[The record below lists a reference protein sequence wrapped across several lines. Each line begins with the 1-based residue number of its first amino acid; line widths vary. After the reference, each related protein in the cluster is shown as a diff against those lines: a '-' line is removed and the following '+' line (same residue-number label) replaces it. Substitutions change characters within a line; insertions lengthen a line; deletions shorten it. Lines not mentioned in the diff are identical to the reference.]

1 MTDGPVLLCSMLL
14 ATSAA
19 YIRARPLRRQ
29 FLGLDKCT
37 VSRTHHDGIVQD
49 GFTALKAPSRCP
61 PCGHPRWLWGVP
73 VMWSIP
79 QDASWGHG
87 DLPSCPAH
95 SPLHPP
101 IPWSPHPRG
110 AHRTFLPLPRPC
122 CSLRSKKHTVWGAGP
137 WKPARWEGTFSKTKS
152 ALRRS
157 TQGVMG
163 PGAPSPGDHAH
174 SPRQEASP
182 GALWVL
188 RGQRISEVALPTGR
202 LVPLGT
208 VLVVSMGGWR
218 PDLLR
223 APLCTE
229 GPPGHKQLACTPAV
243 PGGSPRVR
251 ARDTGGCRALYP
263 ENAEPSTT
271 NSKKTNAP
279 NENDLHSPFSEEG
292 LQTHGKMLTIVS
304 DQGKLR
310 QATGGT
316 TSLPVGGRKGGDAQ

>member
-1 MTDGPVLLCSMLL
+1 MHGVTYPPLW
-14 ATSAA
+14 
-19 YIRARPLRRQ
+19 YRARWFHCPKSPLSLSTLWSPQ
-29 FLGLDKCT
+29 VALG
-37 VSRTHHDGIVQD
+37 R
-49 GFTALKAPSRCP
+49 
-61 PCGHPRWLWGVP
+61 PCDVVHPTGRKL
-73 VMWSIP
+73 
-79 QDASWGHG
+79 GHG

-122 CSLRSKKHTVWGAGP
+122 CSLRSKKHMVWGARP
-137 WKPARWEGTFSKTKS
+137 WKPARREGTFPKTKS

-174 SPRQEASP
+174 SPRQETSP

-218 PDLLR
+218 PDLPR

-229 GPPGHKQLACTPAV
+229 GPPGHEQLARTPAV

-263 ENAEPSTT
+263 ENAT

-304 DQGKLR
+304 DQGKVR
-310 QATGGT
+310 QVTGGT